1 MTRRQMFS
9 GLLTLALF
17 LALAAEASS
26 HSLRLRA
33 EFGEDDYDDLVIG
46 VPYDKVGAHH
56 PGTVAVFYGSS
67 YPGLSGVNGLWDQN
81 ASGAWNGAEDGDE
94 FGKALAAGDF
104 DGDGYYD
111 LAVGV
116 PHEDFENPWSFGN
129 AGAVTILY
137 GAASGVTSRSQLFY
151 QNLLTD
157 AATGDR
163 YGSAL
168 AAGDFN
174 GDGYDDLAVGVP
186 GEDSLVAIDI
196 GAVNIVYGRAIGLGS
211 TGKQQWHQDVPGIL
225 NSAEPGDEF
234 GSALATGDFN
244 GDRYADLAIGIPGE
258 DSEAGAVS
266 VLYGGPLRLTEVGNE
281 FWQQKIGNSD
291 AAEAGDRLGWALAA
305 GNFDGDRYTDLAIGV
320 PYEDIE
326 GIVVKFNA
334 GAVDVVY
341 GSASGLYNKHG
352 WWFHQDLLDLTD
364 TAEGGDTFGW
374 ALAAG
379 DFDGNGCDDLAV
391 GVPHEDIGA
400 WPGNNGL
407 VNVVYG
413 TVNGLGTG
421 GPPDQMW
428 WQGAPDIAGSPS
440 ENDRFGWALVT
451 IPAMQRIYLPLIQR
465 SSS

>member
-1 MTRRQMFS
+1 MCITARPPGSPARAARCGTR
-9 GLLTLALF
+9 TTW
-17 LALAAEASS
+17 AS
-26 HSLRLRA
+26 
-33 EFGEDDYDDLVIG
+33 IG
-46 VPYDKVGAHH
+46 GA
-56 PGTVAVFYGSS
+56 
-67 YPGLSGVNGLWDQN
+67 
-81 ASGAWNGAEDGDE
+81 
-94 FGKALAAGDF
+94 AAGD
-104 DGDGYYD
+104 
-111 LAVGV
+111 
-116 PHEDFENPWSFGN
+116 
-129 AGAVTILY
+129 
-137 GAASGVTSRSQLFY
+137 LF
-151 QNLLTD
+151 
-157 AATGDR
+157 
-163 YGSAL
+163 GSAL

-174 GDGYDDLAVGVP
+174 NDGYDDLAVGVP

-211 TGKQQWHQDVPGIL
+211 TGKQQWHQDVPDIL
-225 NSAEPGDEF
+225 NSAEAGDEF

-305 GNFDGDRYTDLAIGV
+305 GDFDGDRYADLAIGV

-326 GIVVKFNA
+326 GSVVKFNA

-379 DFDGNGCDDLAV
+379 DFDDNGCDDLAV

-413 TVNGLGTG
+413 TVNGLGAG
-421 GPPDQMW
+421 GRPDQMW

-451 IPAMQRIYLPLIQR
+451 IPARQRIYLPLIQR
-465 SSS
+465 DSS